1 MLVWCH
7 SRQLVGADARGR
19 GPQDVGAFHGSP
31 DSTFGDNGKDAG
43 VDEAGD
49 MPIQASGRN
58 IGQLGPKLG
67 RRQRTVS
74 EERLDDPQADGMQE
88 QISAGH
94 TPTIRVYYRIC

>member
-7 SRQLVGADARGR
+7 SRQLVGADTRRR

-49 MPIQASGRN
+49 MPIQASGRDV
-58 IGQLGPKLG
+58 GQLGPKLG
-67 RRQRTVS
+67 RGQRAVS
-74 EERLDDPQADGMQE
+74 EERLDDPQTDGMQE
-88 QISAGH
+88 
-94 TPTIRVYYRIC
+94 